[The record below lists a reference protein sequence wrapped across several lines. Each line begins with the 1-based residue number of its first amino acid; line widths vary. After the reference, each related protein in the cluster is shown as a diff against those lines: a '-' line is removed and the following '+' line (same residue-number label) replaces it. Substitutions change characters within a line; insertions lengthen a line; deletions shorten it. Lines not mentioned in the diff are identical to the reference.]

1 MGVGKS
7 TVGKKLAKKLKLKF
21 IDIDQIIEKKEKS
34 KIKEIFIKKGEN
46 YFRKIEKKISL
57 DEMKNNNSV
66 IALGGGAF
74 MDSSIRKEAK
84 NSSISFWLDLDL
96 KSLLTRLKNVKKR
109 PLLNQD
115 NLEES
120 VNKIYSTRK
129 KIYKMSDFRIKSNSN
144 TNQIVNNVSVPVI
157 ASGGCGSPEHMIEI
171 FKESDVSAAL
181 AASIFHYETHSVNRV
196 KEMIKENGIEVRY

>member
-7 TVGKKLAKKLKLKF
+7 TVGKKLAKKLKFNF
-21 IDIDQIIEKKEKS
+21 IDIDQIIEKKEKR
-34 KIKEIFIKKGEN
+34 KIKEIFEDEGED

-57 DEMKNNNSV
+57 EELKKSNSV

-74 MDSSIRKEAK
+74 INSSIRKEAK
-84 NSSISFWLDLDL
+84 NLSISFWLDLDL

-120 VNKIYSTRK
+120 VNKIYSERK
-129 KIYKMSDFRIKSNSN
+129 KIYSKSDFKIKCSLTNSDEIVDKIIKLYENSN
-144 TNQIVNNVSVPVI
+144 NKI
-157 ASGGCGSPEHMIEI
+157 
-171 FKESDVSAAL
+171 
-181 AASIFHYETHSVNRV
+181 
-196 KEMIKENGIEVRY
+196 